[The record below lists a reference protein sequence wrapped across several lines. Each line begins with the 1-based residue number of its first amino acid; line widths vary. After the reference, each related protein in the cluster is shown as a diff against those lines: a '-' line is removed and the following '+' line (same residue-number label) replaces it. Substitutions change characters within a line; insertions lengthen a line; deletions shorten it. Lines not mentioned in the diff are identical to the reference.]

1 MTDLHKHQDGDT
13 TFTTSVIDTTAG
25 ADLSTSITAAIPSH
39 IQAQISLDNPTPAA
53 NTTTNIADIA
63 TEIANI
69 DYKKLGQH
77 VKDGI
82 SHTLTWLRESDKKK
96 GVYFLVVA
104 SIGFQGSKRHYTQHD
119 YDEVFSRD
127 STTDLAYSINAVDI
141 NLHDLNSLYTGV
153 MYNAGV
159 LSSYVRVG
167 QKAWADK
174 STSASD
180 VMFHLKNPIVSYSHS
195 IAARL
200 AGSLSNVSKV
210 SLESIEQNTQA
221 LLMTS
226 PHLQNYVSNKFFIGG
241 QMQPSLSKFIDTV
254 SMDLIPKDTTDVTV
268 HAENLLIASN
278 LVCASLLFYSQ
289 NSDQIGRFKQ
299 GRNNL
304 QKKVHHAAVE
314 IDGIQLQCKAL
325 MEEAHKI
332 NFQLD
337 PAAATVL
344 KTDLMLS
351 AFLPPGVNATA
362 TPYSRGA
369 GLHIYRDIDVSYT
382 QKAAAASIKLADT
395 AVQEQELITATCA
408 AFFGNYA
415 ALVEPFVVKI
425 LPVVG
430 NTGFTLTS
438 LVALVVAFLVRYAL
452 ISKKKKNMH
461 PYLKFYYAL
470 TGVCLSGSLGVVL
483 HMSHGTHVAT
493 VNNLIP
499 LLPGMLGAVSAMA
512 QYQVLRVLSMF
523 ILSLRSSPA
532 IIQPDD
538 NDKKPTMNT
547 PMNSAV
553 VEPPVLQIID
563 VPFWP
568 LYGVSNAYYISFLF
582 GLSMVQKT
590 PGAKIHFPKS
600 IQSILDTITDATDPI
615 AIAKMPASKE
625 ISAILYDW
633 FGPSSYV
640 GRLMGYF
647 GTKPIVN
654 TLNQVFFGATSVE
667 GRYSSVLLLPQNADS
682 SLVKNPGV
690 YVVVHFDRDYMV
702 EFQCEALRTK
712 TIGGYPYTLMALA
725 NSRDGTVYTNID
737 ERWYKYIQSK
747 KPDFIGTFKSLKQIL
762 DPRFMITHLLY
773 VRSPTETELNP
784 EKMFDLQLQN
794 LRRAFEQY
802 KTVPQKNYIKLVP
815 QKNHNLTTPAC
826 EIRAAYLSAYPTM
839 DNVIPDAVYDQLCF
853 DVITA
858 IPQKEKVKF
867 ANHPDR
873 EILFP
878 LSFDQFTKHTMFKW
892 HASEGRGAL
901 MYGLA
906 VYFCQNNPATI
917 NTPTKAPF
925 TLHIIDQHS
934 KKFDIDVACDH
945 VEVIMNPPT
954 KRNIATAHK
963 CNNCMY
969 IGVIAPYM
977 YSPYPHY
984 IPIQAN

>member
-1 MTDLHKHQDGDT
+1 MPYCIGGGTTMTDLQKHQDGDT
-13 TFTTSVIDTTAG
+13 TFTTSVIDTTVG
-25 ADLSTSITAAIPSH
+25 ADLSTSITAAIPAH
-39 IQAQISLDNPTPAA
+39 IQAQLSLDNSMSEVDITK
-53 NTTTNIADIA
+53 NIADVA
-63 TEIANI
+63 TEIAKI
-69 DYKKLGQH
+69 DYKQLGQQ

-127 STTDLAYSINAVDI
+127 SATDLAYSMNAVNI
-141 NLHDLNSLYTGV
+141 NMYDLNSLYTGV

-167 QKAWADK
+167 QKAWADN
-174 STSASD
+174 SASASNA
-180 VMFHLKNPIVSYSHS
+180 MFHIKNPIVSFSHS

-210 SLESIEQNTQA
+210 SLQSIEQNTEV

-226 PHLQNYVSNKFFIGG
+226 PHLKDWVKFRFFGGG
-241 QMQPSLSKFIDTV
+241 QMQPSFSKFIDTV
-254 SMDLIPKDTTDVTV
+254 SMDLIPKDTTDVTA
-268 HAENLLIASN
+268 HAESLLIASN
-278 LVCASLLFYSQ
+278 LVCASLLFYAQ
-289 NSDQIGRFKQ
+289 NADQIGHFKQ
-299 GRNNL
+299 GRDNL
-304 QKKVHHAAVE
+304 QKKTRNAAVE

-325 MEEAHKI
+325 MEEAHNI

-351 AFLPPGVNATA
+351 AFLPPGVNATS

-415 ALVEPFVVKI
+415 ALVEPILLKI
-425 LPVVG
+425 MPTIG
-430 NTGFTLTS
+430 TTGFTFAS
-438 LVALVVAFLVRYAL
+438 LVGLVVGFLVRYAH
-452 ISKKKKNMH
+452 ISKTKKNMH
-461 PYLKFYYAL
+461 PYMKFYFGM
-470 TGVCLSGSLGVVL
+470 TGVCLSGSIGVAL

-512 QYQVLRVLSMF
+512 QYQLLRVFSMF
-523 ILSLRSSPA
+523 ISSLRSSPA
-532 IIQPDD
+532 A
-538 NDKKPTMNT
+538 T
-547 PMNSAV
+547 AV
-553 VEPPVLQIID
+553 VQPAEVQIID
-563 VPFWP
+563 APLWP
-568 LYGVSNAYYISFLF
+568 LYGVSNAYYITLLF

-590 PGAKIHFPKS
+590 PGAKMHFPVA
-600 IQSILDTITDATDPI
+600 IQSILNTIADATNPI
-615 AIAKMPASKE
+615 AIAKMPANKE
-625 ISAILYDW
+625 IPAILNAW

-640 GRLMGYF
+640 GRLVGYF
-647 GTKPIVN
+647 GTKAIVN
-654 TLNQVFFGATSVE
+654 TPNQVFFGATSE
-667 GRYSSVLLLPQNADS
+667 GRYQSVFSLPYNADS
-682 SLVKNPGV
+682 LLVKNPGV
-690 YVVVHFDRDYMV
+690 YVVVAFDRSYLV

-737 ERWYKYIQSK
+737 ERWYKYTQSN
-747 KPDFIGTFKSLKQIL
+747 KPDFIGTFKSLKQVL

-773 VRSPTETELNP
+773 VRSPTETELDP
-784 EKMFDLQLQN
+784 ERMFNLQLHN
-794 LRRAFEQY
+794 LRRAFEQH
-802 KTVPQKNYIKLVP
+802 KLVP
-815 QKNHNLTTPAC
+815 QKNHNLASPAC
-826 EIRAAYLSAYPTM
+826 EIRAAYLSAYPSI

-858 IPQKEKVKF
+858 IPQKERVKF

-873 EILFP
+873 EMLFP
-878 LSFDQFTKHTMFKW
+878 SSMDQFTKQTMFKW

-906 VYFCQNNPATI
+906 IYFCQNNPATMDI
-917 NTPTKAPF
+917 PTKAPF
-925 TLHIIDQHS
+925 TLHIIDQQS
-934 KKFDIDVACDH
+934 RKFDIDVACNH
-945 VEVIMNPPT
+945 VEFIINPPT

-963 CNNCMY
+963 CTNCMY

-984 IPIQAN
+984 VAVQAN